1 MAQKKKNMRL
11 LTSQTREPVQPRPA
25 MQSDPESN
33 TASEVKTGLRQKESG
48 IVSTEARRRRMAAKQ
63 GRSKGGQR
71 LVQQEPIEATKAGSG
86 TRAAETK
93 RGATRDVGR
102 LKK

>member
-1 MAQKKKNMRL
+1 
-11 LTSQTREPVQPRPA
+11 
-25 MQSDPESN
+25 
-33 TASEVKTGLRQKESG
+33 
-48 IVSTEARRRRMAAKQ
+48 MAAKQ

-102 LKK
+102 LKEVARNGRQGQTAAMSANDGGQRATGGKRQTRTLKKRECG